1 MDAQRWD
8 SGERIVFEPYSRE
21 MYEQSFEWI
30 EKHGIFDAG
39 KMGDGSY
46 EKATVGFGALRFRS
60 SLDELAAKMK
70 RTSEP
75 PDWRCTSLHRRCAAP
90 KCIPPGTGGLAN
102 KMG

>member
-1 MDAQRWD
+1 MGEQHLDALAIAAQSLASPRATHGPPHDAARVSAYRRLRRGRNAAAMDAQRWD

-46 EKATVGFGALRFRS
+46 EKATVGFGVV
-60 SLDELAAKMK
+60 
-70 RTSEP
+70 
-75 PDWRCTSLHRRCAAP
+75 
-90 KCIPPGTGGLAN
+90 
-102 KMG
+102 